1 MVEPKIK
8 GFSQGHSLTI
18 TYVPFLELS
27 QKLIKGVV
35 LHFVFIQNSTD
46 CDVMMATNLRAVLTT
61 SFLLML
67 AITLNARVIQEQGR
81 QEYNGE
87 MSREILHVIKQRSI
101 GDGDRALKK
110 EILALLL
117 NDQEAKAQ
125 AASHLQ
131 SLFEGDLDLP
141 QEEIDD
147 AYGTTSKSVAAKAQ
161 EIIKHTYG
169 KSSEVSD
176 LHVVRFKG
184 YTHWVKINVY
194 LHACCKLHSHNYTL
208 CW

>member
-1 MVEPKIK
+1 M
-8 GFSQGHSLTI
+8 
-18 TYVPFLELS
+18 
-27 QKLIKGVV
+27 V

-46 CDVMMATNLRAVLTT
+46 GDVMMATNLRAVLTT

-87 MSREILHVIKQRSI
+87 MSREILHDIKQRSI
-101 GDGDRALKK
+101 GDGDIDRMKK

-141 QEEIDD
+141 QEEIDN

-161 EIIKHTYG
+161 AASHLFEGDLDLPEEIIKHAYG

-184 YTHWVKINVY
+184 YTHWVKINV
-194 LHACCKLHSHNYTL
+194 
-208 CW
+208 